1 MILNF
6 KNIKKKKIFDDN
18 INKYYYVK
26 NLSPININ
34 HLHKSTNNNS
44 QKNLREINDINNKN
58 YSNIY
63 DEKAFTERNI
73 CNEKRQIIFSRNEK
87 QNKTLNNN
95 NTLLYNSIDID
106 NNNYNGILLKPKDLI
121 TNKIITIKKRPLN
134 ILKIKNMNN
143 KKFQKLKYINKE
155 INNLNNK
162 ITNINNKNEYKKYD
176 YELFPCQILSFFIDP
191 SINAPNI
198 KSFINNEKGIIIKKI
213 EEHNIKEFIFKL
225 DDSIEEMNHALKNG
239 YFTINDQP
247 IKLVP
252 LNDDIKNLDKENML
266 IKENKIIKDEN
277 KLLSKEDKMKNEL
290 IKKLY
295 KEKEI
300 AMKEINRLNKEN
312 EELKSTNESLRKENE
327 KIRQEN
333 HNKKEEELI
342 IK

>member
-1 MILNF
+1 
-6 KNIKKKKIFDDN
+6 
-18 INKYYYVK
+18 
-26 NLSPININ
+26 
-34 HLHKSTNNNS
+34 
-44 QKNLREINDINNKN
+44 LREISDINNIN

-73 CNEKRQIIFSRNEK
+73 CNEKRQIIFSQNEK
-87 QNKTLNNN
+87 QNKALNNN
-95 NTLLYNSIDID
+95 NTLLYNSIDIN

-134 ILKIKNMNN
+134 ILKTKNMNN

-162 ITNINNKNEYKKYD
+162 IANINNKNEYKKYD
-176 YELFPCQILSFFIDP
+176 YELFPCRILSFFIDP

-198 KSFINNEKGIIIKKI
+198 KSFTNNEKGIIIKKI

-225 DDSIEEMNHALKNG
+225 DDSIEEMNHALKSG

-266 IKENKIIKDEN
+266 IKENRIIKDEN
-277 KLLSKEDKMKNEL
+277 ALLSKKVKMKKN
-290 IKKLY
+290 
-295 KEKEI
+295 
-300 AMKEINRLNKEN
+300 
-312 EELKSTNESLRKENE
+312 
-327 KIRQEN
+327 
-333 HNKKEEELI
+333 
-342 IK
+342 